1 MPDSD
6 VLCALPYP
14 LIPAKGRLKTL
25 LCSQTALY
33 KFFLQKNRLLFI
45 QYKP

>member
-14 LIPAKGRLKTL
+14 LIPAKGRLKTF
-25 LCSQTALY
+25 LCFQTTFY
-33 KFFLQKNRLLFI
+33 KSFPQANRPFCI
-45 QYKP
+45 QCKP